1 MHIIY
6 TDMDQ
11 RIKAQNTKK
20 DYKWEYLPNAGKIS
34 NYGAADCLST
44 PATNKWGKVQR
55 LTALG
60 TSWSASENRYVKT
73 SVCKFGSLQGKMP
86 TINKDGGYCWLQSKS
101 SASGGSIDGCVSTP
115 LAITAF
121 DKADNRAKLEAVA
134 DSDNKK
140 WYSHQKY
147 ILIDGVI
154 SDQRTKLVISGTP
167 NISTP
172 GLRWNDEILTASTS
186 ESLYKKYLSN
196 YAKMRKAIKGRAA
209 PVYNPEATQA
219 AW

>member
-1 MHIIY
+1 MI
-6 TDMDQ
+6 Q
-11 RIKAQNTKK
+11 A
-20 DYKWEYLPNAGKIS
+20 
-34 NYGAADCLST
+34 ST
-44 PATNKWGKVQR
+44 PATNKWGKVQQ
-55 LTALG
+55 LTAPG
-60 TSWSASENRYVKT
+60 KSWSATDDRYVTT

-86 TINKDGGYCWLQSKS
+86 TINKTGGYCWLQSKS

-115 LAITAF
+115 LAITAN
-121 DKADNRAKLEAVA
+121 DKADNRAKLEAVL
-134 DSDNKK
+134 DSDGKK

-172 GLRWNDEILTASTS
+172 GLRWNDEILTVSTS
-186 ESLYKKYLSN
+186 KSLYKEYLSN
-196 YAKMRKAIKGRAA
+196 YTMMRKAIKGRAA
-209 PVYNPEATQA
+209 PAYNPLATQA